1 MGRSGILCGG
11 AWCIDRNIS
20 INHWPQEE
28 TVSTMLSERR
38 HGGCPGHNMSVGL
51 KKLGAPFPISAIG
64 LIGDDENGRQLLSIC
79 DEHGI
84 ERSKL
89 ISRVEVSTSFTFVMN
104 AADSGKRTFFYSP
117 GAHAVQTAHDFD
129 FSSSA
134 ARIVHLGLPG
144 LHEKLDAPW
153 DEDPSGWVTVLKKAK
168 AAGLKP
174 NIELVSVEPEK
185 IRTTALPM
193 LPYLDTLIIND
204 YEAGAISEIATI
216 KNGVTD
222 ASACRTAAEILM
234 ERSNLALCAIHFPM
248 GGVVLAQ
255 NGDIA
260 EHSSVNIPKSEIV
273 GSNGAGDAFAAG
285 ILFGHHEAWPLMQ
298 SLKLAHAS
306 AASSMRH
313 ESTTG
318 SMMNYNECL
327 QLADAW
333 GWRG

>member
-1 MGRSGILCGG
+1 MERRGILCGG

-20 INHWPQEE
+20 INHWPPEE
-28 TVSTMLSERR
+28 TVSIMLSERR

-51 KKLGAPFPISAIG
+51 RKLGAPFPVSAIG
-64 LIGDDENGRQLLSIC
+64 LIGTDDDGKQLLNIC
-79 DEHGI
+79 DEHSI

-89 ISRVEVSTSFTFVMN
+89 ISRAAVSTSFTFAMN

-117 GAHAVQTAHDFD
+117 GAHAVQTADDFD
-129 FSSSA
+129 FTNSA

-153 DEDPSGWVTVLKKAK
+153 GDDPSGWVTVLKKAK
-168 AAGLKP
+168 SAGLKP

-185 IRTTALPM
+185 ICATALPL

-216 KNGVTD
+216 KDGATD
-222 ASACRTAAEILM
+222 AAACRNAAEVLM
-234 ERSNLALCAIHFPM
+234 DRSNLSLCAIHFPM
-248 GGVVLAQ
+248 GGVVLAR

-260 EHSSVNIPKSEIV
+260 EHASVNIPKSEIV
-273 GSNGAGDAFAAG
+273 GTNGAGDAFAAG
-285 ILFGHHEAWPLMQ
+285 ILFGHHEGWALTE

-306 AASSMRH
+306 AAASMRH

-318 SMMNYNECL
+318 SVVNWQECL
-327 QLADAW
+327 SLADAW

>member
-1 MGRSGILCGG
+1 MERSGILCGG

-51 KKLGAPFPISAIG
+51 KKLGAPFPVSAVG
-64 LIGDDENGRQLLSIC
+64 LIGDDDDGRQLLNIC

-84 ERSKL
+84 ERSALK
-89 ISRVEVSTSFTFVMN
+89 SRSDISTSFTFVMN

-117 GAHAVQTAHDFD
+117 GAHAAQTPDDFD
-129 FSSSA
+129 FSNSSS
-134 ARIVHLGLPG
+134 RIVHLGLPG

-153 DEDPSGWVTVLKKAK
+153 GDDPSGWVMVLKKAK
-168 AAGLKP
+168 AAGLRP

-185 IRTTALPM
+185 IRATALPM

-204 YEAGAISEIATI
+204 YEAGAISEITTI
-216 KNGVTD
+216 KNGVPD
-222 ASACRTAAEILM
+222 ALACRRAAEILM
-234 ERSNLALCAIHFPM
+234 ERSKLSLAAIHFPM
-248 GGVVLAQ
+248 GGVVLAR
-255 NGDIA
+255 NGDVA
-260 EHSSVNIPKSEIV
+260 EHASVNVPKSVIV

-285 ILFGHHEAWPLMQ
+285 ILFSHHEGWPLLQ

-318 SMMNYNECL
+318 SIVNYKECL
-327 QLADAW
+327 RLADAW